1 MKQMI
6 LLGLFG
12 TFLIVQSSF
21 KPAVVAHKVDLQ
33 QSSVAWTG
41 YKVSGKHQG
50 SIQLKSGELKFDA
63 NKLVGGNFEID
74 MTSITCSDLTGE
86 YADKLVGH
94 LKSDD
99 FFGSA
104 NHPTAKFVIT
114 QAIHQ
119 GKDLYK
125 VSGDLTIKGTAKPIK
140 FSATVKEENGSKIAN
155 AEIKIDRADYNIK
168 YGSGS
173 FFDNLGDKTIFDEFD
188 INVKLVTKK

>member
-12 TFLIVQSSF
+12 TFFMVQSGF

-63 NKLVGGNFEID
+63 SKLVGGNFEID

-114 QAIHQ
+114 QSIHQ

-125 VSGDLTIKGTAKPIK
+125 IAGDLTVKGTAKPIK

-188 INVKLVTKK
+188 LSVKLVTKS

>member
-21 KPAVVAHKVDLQ
+21 KPSVVAHKVDLQ

-63 NKLVGGNFEID
+63 SKLVGGNFEID

-125 VSGDLTIKGTAKPIK
+125 VSGDLTIKGTAKSIK

>member
-1 MKQMI
+1 MKQMT
-6 LLGLFG
+6 LLCFLGTLF
-12 TFLIVQSSF
+12 LVQSGF
-21 KPAVVAHKVDLQ
+21 KPAVVSHKVDLQ
-33 QSSVAWTG
+33 QSSVSWTG

-50 SIQLKSGELKFDA
+50 SIQMKSGELKFD
-63 NKLVGGNFEID
+63 NTKLVGGNFEID

-99 FFGSA
+99 FFGTA
-104 NHPTAKFVIT
+104 NHPTAKFVIN

-125 VSGDLTIKGTAKPIK
+125 ISGDLTIKGTAKPIK

-155 AEIKIDRADYNIK
+155 AEIKIDRADYNVK

-173 FFDNLGDKTIFDEFD
+173 FFENLGDKTIFDEFD